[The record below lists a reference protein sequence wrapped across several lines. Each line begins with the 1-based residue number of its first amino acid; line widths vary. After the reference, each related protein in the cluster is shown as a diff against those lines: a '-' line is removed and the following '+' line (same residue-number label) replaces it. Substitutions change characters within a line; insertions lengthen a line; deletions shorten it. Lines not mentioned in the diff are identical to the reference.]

1 MESPATVA
9 SSAFEPSPEMER
21 FLCERLLDA
30 KQPIA
35 ERFRALFSLRNLRG
49 DAPRCALL
57 QVVVF
62 SAAVELK
69 ALAATAR
76 DSSNLLAHEAAFA
89 LGQMQDTEAIP
100 ALEAVLKDLSLHPIV
115 RHEAAEA
122 LGAIGLE
129 KSIPLL
135 EESLATDPA
144 VEVQETC
151 ELALRRIEEQ
161 KNASSAEST
170 TISPFLS
177 VDPALPA
184 KQGLSVDQLRDLLL
198 NEQESMYERYAA
210 LFALRND
217 GGDAAVSAIV
227 AALSVKSALLRHE
240 VAYVLGQLQNKAA
253 SDALSNVLKNG
264 CEHPMVR
271 HEAAE
276 ALGSIADQE
285 SIALLEEFA
294 KDPEPIV
301 SQSCE
306 VALSMLEYERSG
318 KSFETPHVQQES

>member
-1 MESPATVA
+1 MESAEVAA
-9 SSAFEPSPEMER
+9 SSAASGPTPEMER
-21 FLCERLLDA
+21 FLCDLLLDTT
-30 KQPIA
+30 QPIA
-35 ERFRALFSLRNLRG
+35 ERFRALFSLRNLHG
-49 DAPRCALL
+49 DGPRCALL
-57 QVVVF
+57 Q
-62 SAAVELK
+62 A
-69 ALAATAR
+69 AR

-89 LGQMQDTEAIP
+89 LGQMQDAQAIP

-122 LGAIGLE
+122 LGAIGLV

-135 EESLATDPA
+135 EESLAADPA

-151 ELALRRIEEQ
+151 ELALRRIEQQ
-161 KNASSAEST
+161 KNADGSEST

-184 KQGLSVDQLRDLLL
+184 KQGLSVQQLREILL

-217 GGDAAVSAIV
+217 SGDAAVSAIV
-227 AALSVKSALLRHE
+227 AALGVKSALLKHE
-240 VAYVLGQLQNKAA
+240 VAYVLGQLQNKVA
-253 SDALSNVLKNG
+253 SDALSTVLKNAD
-264 CEHPMVR
+264 EHPMVR

-318 KSFETPHVQQES
+318 KSFEFLFLQTPRVQQES

>member
-1 MESPATVA
+1 MESAEVAA
-9 SSAFEPSPEMER
+9 SSTFGPNPEMEK
-21 FLCERLLDA
+21 FLCDLLLDTA
-30 KQPIA
+30 QPIA
-35 ERFRALFSLRNLRG
+35 ERFRALFSLRNLHG
-49 DAPRCALL
+49 DGPRCALL
-57 QVVVF
+57 Q
-62 SAAVELK
+62 A
-69 ALAATAR
+69 AR

-89 LGQMQDTEAIP
+89 LGQMQDAEAIP

-135 EESLATDPA
+135 EESLAADPA

-151 ELALRRIEEQ
+151 ELALRRIEQQ
-161 KNASSAEST
+161 KNAGVSEST

-184 KQGLSVDQLRDLLL
+184 KQGLSVHQLREILL

-217 GGDAAVSAIV
+217 SGDAAVSAIV
-227 AALSVKSALLRHE
+227 AALGAKSALLKHE

-253 SDALSNVLKNG
+253 SDALSTVLKNVD
-264 CEHPMVR
+264 EHPMVR

-285 SIALLEEFA
+285 SIALLKEFA

-306 VALSMLEYERSG
+306 VALSMLKHERSG
-318 KSFETPHVQQES
+318 KSFETPGVQQES

>member
-1 MESPATVA
+1 MGSPAATEEE
-9 SSAFEPSPEMER
+9 EPSAAFGATPEMEG
-21 FLCERLLDA
+21 FLCDRLLDA
-30 KQPIA
+30 SQPIA

-49 DAPRCALL
+49 DAPRRALL
-57 QVVVF
+57 Q
-62 SAAVELK
+62 A
-69 ALAATAR
+69 AR

-89 LGQMQDTEAIP
+89 LGQMQDAEAIP

-129 KSIPLL
+129 KSISLL
-135 EESLATDPA
+135 EESLSADPA
-144 VEVQETC
+144 VEVKETC

-161 KNASSAEST
+161 KNTSGAET
-170 TISPFLS
+170 EIVSPFLS

-184 KQGLSVDQLRDLLL
+184 KQGLSVEQLRELLL

-217 GGDAAVSAIV
+217 SGDAAVSAII
-227 AALSVKSALLRHE
+227 AALGIKSALLRHE
-240 VAYVLGQLQNKAA
+240 LQNKAA
-253 SDALSNVLKNG
+253 AEALSTVLKNVD
-264 CEHPMVR
+264 EHPMVR

-306 VALSMLEYERSG
+306 VALSMLEFERSG
-318 KSFETPHVQQES
+318 KSFERPKAAT